1 MSAGGYEGTNL
12 VDCGSV
18 KPKIVENRRVGAEHR
33 SRRSRTPIWD
43 AAGIGDGAA
52 CAGRHLRCGEVTG
65 RGISVPEVAVGHG
78 GHLRIKEN
86 SQKT

>member
-1 MSAGGYEGTNL
+1 MSAGGYERTNL

-43 AAGIGDGAA
+43 AAGIGDGTA
-52 CAGRHLRCGEVTG
+52 CAGRHLRCGKLTG

-78 GHLRIKEN
+78 GHLRKKEN